1 MEKAL
6 KNYIIETNAASRAE
20 MDANPGT
27 IIGMLPDPSEVEY
40 WAERV
45 PTGTLTEY
53 NRIEREETCYYML
66 CDAYSKSYARNLR
79 LSVFTDAEL
88 DAEIEAA
95 GNMIAM
101 QREEEAK
108 YEAEAESEM
117 DELAASLSIDRPTLK
132 RWIQEAMDV

>member
-45 PTGTLTEY
+45 PTGTLAEYLRVSLETEA
-53 NRIEREETCYYML
+53 YYIIA
-66 CDAYSKSYARNLR
+66 DAYSKGYAR
-79 LSVFTDAEL
+79 SFDFSSMTDEEIQVEIDKAIAL
-88 DAEIEAA
+88 MDA
-95 GNMIAM
+95 
-101 QREEEAK
+101 EAK
-108 YEAEAESEM
+108 YEVEAEAQAEAEM
-117 DELAASLSIDRPTLK
+117 DKLAASLSIDRPTLK
-132 RWIQEAMDV
+132 RWMQEAMIV